1 MSPED
6 KFRELQESVFYGL
19 QMITFISIISLTL
32 MSKISLFYMYKLI
45 KQHFKINQR
54 ALKFKLYYNVVTK
67 AMLCPTY
74 YSLTPIIT
82 SSIQL
87 NFLSHIL
94 VYKRNNWMVLHS
106 IVQN

>member
-1 MSPED
+1 
-6 KFRELQESVFYGL
+6 
-19 QMITFISIISLTL
+19 
-32 MSKISLFYMYKLI
+32 MYKLT

-54 ALKFKLYYNVVTK
+54 ALKYNLYYNVVTK

-74 YSLTPIIT
+74 YSLTPIT
-82 SSIQL
+82 VLTAQL
-87 NFLSHIL
+87 NFFSHIP